1 MNRHLTDDSIQDYF
15 DGILSPTA
23 GREIERH
30 LADCVECTAALE
42 EVQELRIALRSLPRR
57 ATPPGDPGATL
68 TETPEGRTS
77 GTGRSS
83 PGIRTLAR
91 AAVLAAVFA
100 GGLLVG
106 GQLEERFTPGGSTP
120 ALRSNAMSVA
130 TEVQR
135 TGSAY
140 AAAVAALADVEREP
154 EVAPALDQGREATLA
169 GLYAATLAY
178 TTLAPRDVEASRI
191 LEAVESARRRTIATD
206 RRTAVPSD
214 FQ

>member
-1 MNRHLTDDSIQDYF
+1 MNRHLTDDSIQEYF
-15 DGILSPTA
+15 DDILSPTTR
-23 GREIERH
+23 REIERH
-30 LADCVECTAALE
+30 LADCERCTAALE
-42 EVQELRIALRSLPRR
+42 ELQELRIALRSLPRR
-57 ATPPGDPGATL
+57 ATPPGDPGAAL
-68 TETPEGRTS
+68 TGTPEGRTS
-77 GTGRSS
+77 GTGRSL

-106 GQLEERFTPGGSTP
+106 GRLEEPVTPGGSTP
-120 ALRSNAMSVA
+120 APSNPMSVA

-169 GLYAATLAY
+169 GLYAATLSYAN
-178 TTLAPRDVEASRI
+178 LAPQDAEASRI
-191 LEAVESARRRTIATD
+191 LEAVESARRLTIATD
-206 RRTAVPSD
+206 RRTAMPSD
-214 FQ
+214 SQ